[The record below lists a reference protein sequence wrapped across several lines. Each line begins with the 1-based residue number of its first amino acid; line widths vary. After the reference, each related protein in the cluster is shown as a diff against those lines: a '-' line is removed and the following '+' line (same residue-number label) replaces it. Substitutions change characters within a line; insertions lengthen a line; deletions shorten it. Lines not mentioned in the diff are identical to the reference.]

1 MMPACDLHFAGR
13 DQRQKEMP
21 VSKQKKPSAD
31 PRNTVIR
38 IPLPPQKRQQASDP
52 AAGKRKKFSDVA
64 AVQQPLFELD
74 QGGAR

>member
-1 MMPACDLHFAGR
+1 M
-13 DQRQKEMP
+13 
-21 VSKQKKPSAD
+21 SKKTSPPK
-31 PRNTVIR
+31 THVIR

-74 QGGAR
+74 QGDAR